1 MADPLRIGVIGCGA
15 IAQIMHIPYMVDYE
29 QFDLVALSD
38 VNRSALD
45 AVGDRYHIAQRYI
58 DWRDL
63 LANDQIEA
71 VALLHSGSHHDTL
84 IAALD
89 ANKHVFCEK
98 PLLWTVREGQ
108 ERQARAVR
116 SDRTGRMGYHKLYE
130 TALAYAQEQVKQMRN

>member
-38 VNRSALD
+38 MNRSVLD
-45 AVGDRYHIAQRYI
+45 AVGDRYHIARRYT

-98 PLLWTVREGQ
+98 PLGWTVREAQ
-108 ERQARAVR
+108 EGAARAAP
-116 SDRTGRMGYHKLYE
+116 SDRNLPIGSPQLDDP
-130 TALAYAQEQVKQMRN
+130 

>member
-38 VNRSALD
+38 MNRSVLD
-45 AVGDRYHIAQRYI
+45 AVGDRYHIAQRYT

-71 VALLHSGSHHDTL
+71 EAPPHSGSHRDTC
-84 IAALD
+84 IAGLD
-89 ANKHVFCEK
+89 AHRHLFCGK
-98 PLLWTVREGQ
+98 PLGSTVHEWQ
-108 ERQARAVR
+108 DA
-116 SDRTGRMGYHKLYE
+116 
-130 TALAYAQEQVKQMRN
+130 

>member
-1 MADPLRIGVIGCGA
+1 MAEPLRRGVVGCGA
-15 IAQIMHIPYMVDYE
+15 IAQIMHIPYLVDYE

-38 VNRSALD
+38 MNRSVLD
-45 AVGDRYHIAQRYI
+45 AVGDRYHIAQRYT

-89 ANKHVFCEK
+89 ANKNVFCEK
-98 PLLWTVREGQ
+98 PLRWTVREAQ
-108 ERQARAVR
+108 EVAARAAR
-116 SDRTGRMGYHKLYE
+116 SHRTVQVCYPKLHDPSFVH
-130 TALAYAQEQVKQMRN
+130 AQ